1 MTLKELNEYGI
12 LKAHIE
18 QCRDRIREING
29 RTVRSPAFDL
39 GGIFNS
45 STGQNPTEERYIKA
59 ISDKEYLERLIA
71 ADEAKI
77 KRIER
82 YISNIRDLRTRMI
95 FEMHVYENERFF
107 IIALK
112 FGGRNTE
119 ESVKRIFYR
128 YIDKHPCG

>member
-39 GGIFNS
+39 SGISNS
-45 STGQNPTEERYIKA
+45 PTGRNPTEERYIKA
-59 ISDKEYLERLIA
+59 ISDKEDLERFIA

-95 FEMHVYENERFF
+95 FEMHIYGNEKFF
-107 IIALK
+107 KIAMK

-119 ESVKRIFYR
+119 ESVKQIFYR
-128 YIDKHPCG
+128 YIDKHPHG

>member
-18 QCRDRIREING
+18 QCRDRIREISS
-29 RTVRSPAFDL
+29 RTVRSPVFKTS
-39 GGIFNS
+39 GISNS
-45 STGQNPTEERYIKA
+45 PTGRNPMEEKYIKA
-59 ISDKEYLERLIA
+59 ILDKEDLERLIA

-95 FEMHVYENERFF
+95 FEMHIFRNERFF
-107 IIALK
+107 VIALK

-128 YIDKHPCG
+128 YIDKHPYG

>member
-18 QCRDRIREING
+18 QCRDKIREING
-29 RTVRSPAFDL
+29 RTVRSPVFNTS
-39 GGIFNS
+39 GISNS
-45 STGQNPTEERYIKA
+45 PTVRNPTEERYIKA
-59 ISDKEYLERLIA
+59 IRDKEDLERLIA

-95 FEMHVYENERFF
+95 FEMHVYGNEKFF
-107 IIALK
+107 IIAMK

-128 YIDKHPCG
+128 YIDKHQHG

>member
-29 RTVRSPAFDL
+29 KTVHSPAFNTS
-39 GGIFNS
+39 GISNS
-45 STGQNPTEERYIKA
+45 STGRNPTEEKYIKA
-59 ISDKEYLERLIA
+59 ISDKEYLERLIS

-95 FEMHVYENERFF
+95 FEMHIFGNERFF

-128 YIDKHPCG
+128 YIDKHQHG

>member
-18 QCRDRIREING
+18 QCRDKIREING
-29 RTVRSPAFDL
+29 RTVRSPVFNTS
-39 GGIFNS
+39 GISNS
-45 STGQNPTEERYIKA
+45 PTGRNPTEERYIKA
-59 ISDKEYLERLIA
+59 IRDKEDLERLIT

-95 FEMHVYENERFF
+95 FEMHVYGNEKFF
-107 IIALK
+107 IIAMK

-119 ESVKRIFYR
+119 ESVKRVFYR
-128 YIDKHPCG
+128 YLNKHPHG

>member
-39 GGIFNS
+39 SGISNS
-45 STGQNPTEERYIKA
+45 PTGRNSTEERYIKA
-59 ISDKEYLERLIA
+59 ISDKEDLERLIA
-71 ADEAKI
+71 ADEVKI

-82 YISNIRDLRTRMI
+82 YISNIRDLRTQMI
-95 FEMHVYENERFF
+95 FEMHVYGSKQFF
-107 IIALK
+107 IIAMKL
-112 FGGRNTE
+112 GGRNTE

-128 YIDKHPCG
+128 YIDKHPHG